1 MEVRLTANGT
11 IYYSD
16 NADVHDVIDTLAEK
30 HNEWLNEDYR
40 NYALA
45 EINGIKHYITGGL
58 INWWLKGK
66 ITIDQFAEFAKNKK
80 LMLS

>member
-1 MEVRLTANGT
+1 MKIILTANGA

-16 NADVHDVIDTLAEK
+16 NADIHAVIDTLAEM

-66 ITIDQFAEFAKNKK
+66 INIAQFTEFAKNKK